1 MLQKKD
7 RTYNAVLTF
16 CYIVCFLTI
25 LIYRLM
31 KVMHNITKDKENKDK
46 KDGISLDIKLNVND
60 IWLFSMYNANRGM
73 LGIFNLSF
81 TLAAIY
87 MLMINISS
95 SDIPMKLLF
104 VFFILLFSVI
114 QPAML
119 YLKAFKQAKNNHIKD
134 GFKIIIYKSAATNT
148 MIIIFLN
155 NIRAYLIPKRYLNKD
170 NYRLKELIKSKTR
183 VSFFTRF
190 TNGFK

>member
-1 MLQKKD
+1 
-7 RTYNAVLTF
+7 
-16 CYIVCFLTI
+16 
-25 LIYRLM
+25 
-31 KVMHNITKDKENKDK
+31 MHNITKDKENKDK

-134 GFKIIIYKSAATNT
+134 GFKIIFDESGFEVFQSGQSLKFEWNMIYKSAATNT